1 MSIADIR
8 RCWLNE
14 SSSWHN
20 MIEFEKRLKWEK
32 QYRKGKKVWA
42 PSLAQHLLPTLG
54 FCWMVALLKCPRDFF
69 SPVFIRKEIH
79 FHLKSGLYW
88 NVYYRR
94 SPLLSY
100 EEQDRNLK
108 GSSCPFPV
116 RSWEAGDVQSD
127 ENVDGRL
134 LSALNPSWERE
145 VRLLPRVWQSE
156 NLDSLSVAWSS
167 GGEKRNPCDSE
178 LRHFICIFPWSPQG
192 GDRWRLFQIPKH
204 FQTLYFSHP
213 VGFWLLPSLCAVR
226 ELSSV
231 FFPTSDLQR
240 RFRWLVQRGGGERE
254 GATLGSKKPSVMTQ
268 LVSIYTWARRIFP
281 TDLIL
286 LGEFYE
292 KELYL
297 NFFQTQLI
305 LHFWNFWKAEATLE
319 SLVSERTRPQS
330 RCRVSCVK
338 QTQSFHVS
346 YIHFER
352 TLLGMVVLTFELLKF
367 CCYWSITKKAFC
379 SL

>member
-1 MSIADIR
+1 MRTWMGDYYQRSILVEKGR
-8 RCWLNE
+8 SGSFQE
-14 SSSWHN
+14 S
-20 MIEFEKRLKWEK
+20 
-32 QYRKGKKVWA
+32 
-42 PSLAQHLLPTLG
+42 
-54 FCWMVALLKCPRDFF
+54 D
-69 SPVFIRKEIH
+69 
-79 FHLKSGLYW
+79 
-88 NVYYRR
+88 
-94 SPLLSY
+94 
-100 EEQDRNLK
+100 NLK
-108 GSSCPFPV
+108 T
-116 RSWEAGDVQSD
+116 W
-127 ENVDGRL
+127 
-134 LSALNPSWERE
+134 
-145 VRLLPRVWQSE
+145 
-156 NLDSLSVAWSS
+156 
-167 GGEKRNPCDSE
+167 
-178 LRHFICIFPWSPQG
+178 I
-192 GDRWRLFQIPKH
+192 LFQWPGLLAVKRETPVIQSWDTSFAFFPEVPKGVIVDVFFKFPKH
-204 FQTLYFSHP
+204 FQTTLYFSHP